1 MPPLLSALS
10 CIHQAFWISWLR
22 LTLDSYSLSP
32 KKFAYQ
38 ILKIL
43 PFQHFRHWLLLL
55 HNLLWAIIPLI
66 RICSGFSPLCSQ
78 IHITNTQ
85 QALRSHGADHELTV
99 LRDKRQASFFCGIQV
114 SLHSGPTTVSSLG
127 SYQPPLCLYA
137 VISLLLLANFASP
150 VKSTHCLRCSS
161 DTTMPVKIYF
171 VFPTPKSNNQSF
183 ANAAGKAYIYIYIHT
198 HSHVMYSC

>member
-1 MPPLLSALS
+1 MASLLSVHKS
-10 CIHQAFWISWLR
+10 I
-22 LTLDSYSLSP
+22 
-32 KKFAYQ
+32 
-38 ILKIL
+38 
-43 PFQHFRHWLLLL
+43 
-55 HNLLWAIIPLI
+55 
-66 RICSGFSPLCSQ
+66 SQ
-78 IHITNTQ
+78 IPNRHCAPT
-85 QALRSHGADHELTV
+85 ELIMSSQCLETK
-99 LRDKRQASFFCGIQV
+99 DKPLFFCGNQV

-183 ANAAGKAYIYIYIHT
+183 ANAAGKAYIYIYIYTHT
-198 HSHVMYSC
+198 